1 MADSFNIVVIGHGAS
16 AHYVASQC
24 HGVEG
29 LRIVA
34 TIARPASVARA
45 RSFAAG
51 RFAVVSDLAAVP
63 GRVDLVVDCAGHC
76 GLAAMDRQPWPGAST

>member
-34 TIARPASVARA
+34 TIARRPRWRGPA
-45 RSFAAG
+45 
-51 RFAVVSDLAAVP
+51 VS
-63 GRVDLVVDCAGHC
+63 
-76 GLAAMDRQPWPGAST
+76 QPDGSRW